1 MSRPLRFLKNKGF
14 YWIIIFLL
22 VSLYPQPSYLREV
35 NRITIGKFVP
45 GDGEEANGSPKGWKT
60 LTFFNIPPTEY
71 QVVKYRGEYVLKAH
85 GIGTSSCLFR
95 EVKAELG
102 SFPII
107 SWKWKISN
115 VIRQAIETQKDRNDS
130 AARVIVVFEPVPE
143 EMPPW
148 YRLEYL
154 LKGIIWKNA
163 PLGPRIEYIWG
174 NKIEKGRIFENP
186 SVGGSKMIILES
198 GERKANRWIREK
210 RNLVDDYRSAFGA
223 EPQGIVALGIQT
235 DTDQS
240 NEGVTAYYGEI
251 VLNTK

>member
-1 MSRPLRFLKNKGF
+1 MSRPSRFLRIRRF
-14 YWIIIFLL
+14 SWIVTLLL
-22 VSLYPQPSYLREV
+22 VFLCPQPSSLGEA

-45 GDGEEANGSPKGWKT
+45 GDDEEASGSPKGWKT
-60 LTFFNIPPTEY
+60 VTFFNTPPTEY

-102 SFPII
+102 SFPLI
-107 SWKWKISN
+107 SWRWKISN
-115 VIRQAIETQKDRNDS
+115 VIRQAIETRKDRNDS
-130 AARVIVVFEPVPE
+130 AARIIVVFEAVPG

-174 NKIEKGRIFENP
+174 NKIEKGRIVDNP
-186 SVGGSKMIILES
+186 SVGGSRMIILES

-210 RNLVDDYRSAFGA
+210 RNVVEDYRTAFGA
-223 EPQGIVALGIQT
+223 DPQGIVALGIQT

-240 NEGVTAYYGEI
+240 NEGVTAYYSEI
-251 VLNTK
+251 VLSTK